1 VLRQSSSIAA
11 PPRVRREAPPPP
23 RTGPGLPG
31 ARKQRFAFDRLAPVL
46 AAAAIAAVWL
56 AVRPHTVDMAAHTF
70 RAELFGEEG
79 FTVWNGLW
87 YGGHHTP
94 AYSVLFPP
102 LAWLLGPWV
111 AGALST
117 VAAAAVFEPLA
128 RGRWGER
135 ARWGAL
141 WFGVGTGAMLFT
153 GRLPFALGVAFGL
166 GSLLGL
172 QRNRIGIA
180 LAAAIVTGLASPV
193 AALFLT
199 LAAVAWAWGDTPPFG
214 ERRPALIVAAAAF
227 LPPALLAAAFP
238 EGGYMPFDFTTYAP
252 IPALAVV
259 ALLVLPREERGL
271 RIGAV
276 LYAVATTAA
285 LLVQTP
291 MGSNAVRLGAL
302 FAGPIVLCAARP
314 PATRT
319 RKVAFVLMLAAL
331 AFWQWSSAGRDFLA
345 SQNEPSAK
353 VSYYQPLLRFL
364 ADKHPED
371 GRVEIPFT
379 RSHWEAAV
387 VAPKFP
393 LARGWERQL
402 DAGRNPLFYAGILT
416 NFTYANWLSEHGVRY
431 VALPDVKPDESSF
444 KERGLIER
452 DPPYL
457 RLIKRLPHW
466 RIYLVLLPHPM
477 VIPAPG
483 ADIRLTR
490 IDSDEV
496 DLDASTAGRALV
508 RVRWSPYWRVSG
520 GCVERAGDWTRVI
533 ATRPGRLHM
542 STSFSPVRVLLRG
555 RRCG

>member
-1 VLRQSSSIAA
+1 VFQTSSPA
-11 PPRVRREAPPPP
+11 RRGQQFE
-23 RTGPGLPG
+23 LE
-31 ARKQRFAFDRLAPVL
+31 RLAPVL

-56 AVRPHTVDMAAHTF
+56 MVRPHTVDMAAHTF

-79 FTVWNGLW
+79 FTLWNGLW

-111 AGALST
+111 AGALAT

-141 WFGVGTGAMLFT
+141 WFGIGTGAMLFT
-153 GRLPFALGVAFGL
+153 GRLPFAMGVAFGL
-166 GSLLGL
+166 AALLAL
-172 QRNRIGIA
+172 QRRRTGFA
-180 LAAAIVTGLASPV
+180 VAAAVASGLASPV

-199 LAAVAWAWGDTPPFG
+199 LAAVAWALGAREKG
-214 ERRPALIVAAAAF
+214 VRALEGQAARRSALIVAVAAF

-238 EGGYMPFDFTTYAP
+238 EGGYMPFDLTTYAP
-252 IPALAVV
+252 IPAMAVA

-276 LYAVATTAA
+276 IYALATTFA
-285 LLVQTP
+285 LVVQTP

-302 FAGPIVLCAARP
+302 FALPVLLCAAAP
-314 PATRT
+314 PRAPVR
-319 RKVAFVLMLAAL
+319 RAAFYLMVSAL
-331 AFWQWSSAGRDFLA
+331 IFWQWSSAGRDFLA
-345 SQNEPSAK
+345 SQNEPSAD
-353 VSYYQPLLRFL
+353 VSYYKPVLDFL
-364 ADKHPED
+364 ARQRPED

-387 VAPKFP
+387 VAPHFP

-402 DAGRNPLFYAGILT
+402 DAGRNPLFYAGILS
-416 NFTYANWLSEHGVRY
+416 NFTYANWLAEHAVRF
-431 VALPDVKPDESSF
+431 VALPDVKPDVSAF

-457 RLIKRLPHW
+457 RLIRRLPHW
-466 RIYLVLLPHPM
+466 RIYLVTLPHPM
-477 VIPAPG
+477 VIPAAG
-483 ADIRLTR
+483 AVIRLTR

-496 DLDASTAGRALV
+496 ELNAHTAGRALV
-508 RVRWSPYWRVSG
+508 RVRWSPYWRVDG

-533 ATRPGRLHM
+533 AGHPGRLRM
-542 STSFSPVRVLLRG
+542 YTSFSPERVVFRG